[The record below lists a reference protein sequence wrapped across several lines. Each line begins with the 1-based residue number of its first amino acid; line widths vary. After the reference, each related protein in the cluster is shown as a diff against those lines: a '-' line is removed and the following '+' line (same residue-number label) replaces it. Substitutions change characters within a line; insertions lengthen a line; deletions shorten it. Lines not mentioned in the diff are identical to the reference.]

1 MRVALGEFFMVGM
14 LGPTQKGA
22 DRNKQGKIHQ
32 QSEINFWKEQEQ
44 TWSQTTIRVGV
55 SLVHSLVKINR
66 PAATIKLAYDKNG
79 HKLDLKTNISS
90 MNNKK
95 QTNKPHNRDV

>member
-14 LGPTQKGA
+14 LGPT
-22 DRNKQGKIHQ
+22 

-55 SLVHSLVKINR
+55 PLVQSLVKINR

-79 HKLDLKTNISS
+79 HKLDLNIS
-90 MNNKK
+90 
-95 QTNKPHNRDV
+95 